1 MTKDTN
7 KNIDNKVIKDFGNE
21 WSNYNQSTIDK
32 KELIK
37 AFNQY
42 FEIFPKNTL
51 NKNNEGFDM
60 GCGSGRWSKLIAPL
74 VKKLNCIDP
83 SYKALNVAKKNL
95 INHKNVFF
103 YNKGVNEISLK
114 PNSQDFGYCLGVL
127 HHITETQKGIK
138 SCYNLLKENSPFLIY
153 LYYKFDNKPI
163 WFKIIWKTSDYLR
176 KFVSKLPF
184 KIKKIITY
192 FIALIIYYPLS
203 KIAKIFD
210 RLGFNVNNFP
220 LSYYRN
226 KNFYFMATD
235 SLDRFGTKLEK
246 RFTKKEVEKMLLDAG
261 FVEIKFSK
269 NTPYWVA
276 LAWKK

>member
-21 WSNYNQSTIDK
+21 WSNFDQSTIDK

-42 FEIFPKNTL
+42 FEIFPKNIL

-184 KIKKIITY
+184 KIKKIVTY

-246 RFTKKEVEKMLLDAG
+246 RFTKKEFEKMLLDAG

>member
-21 WSNYNQSTIDK
+21 WSNYDQSTIDK

-184 KIKKIITY
+184 KIKKIVTY

>member
-21 WSNYNQSTIDK
+21 WSNYDQSTIDK

-42 FEIFPKNTL
+42 FEIFPKNIL

-184 KIKKIITY
+184 KIKKIVTY